1 MYYVVIPA
9 YQPDE
14 KLIQLLEI
22 MKNRL
27 NCQVIVV
34 DDGSTGASKNILEI
48 AKTYAIVLHHD
59 VNKGK
64 GQALRTA
71 FSFIQDLRKPGVIV
85 AADADGQHAVNDI
98 DRVARAAMNLP
109 SRLILGVRQFTKAI
123 PFRSR
128 FGNKLTR
135 VLFRLQTGVN
145 VSDTQTGLRG
155 FHTDLIPFMLDIEG
169 DRYKYE
175 MNMLTQASQR
185 YKITEVPIQ
194 TIYIDD
200 NASSHFRPI
209 KDGLLIYKNLFKFA
223 LASFGGFL
231 VDYGIYALALL
242 LLTSLPTA
250 LRLLVANTIA
260 RICSATCNFAL
271 NKKLVFNNEESI
283 ARTGAGYFTLAL
295 VLFLCDTALLYLF
308 HQILGLN
315 LYIVKLAV
323 DIFLFL
329 ASWFVQ
335 KNIIFK
341 ERKSFSHEIAKKNL
355 CLRSHLRNAF
365 DRRLYLLHV
374 KNLRAFRGYHNGCC
388 K

>member
-85 AADADGQHAVNDI
+85 IADADGQHAVNDI

-109 SRLILGVRQFTKAI
+109 SRLILGVRQFTKDI

-155 FHTDLIPFMLDIEG
+155 FHAILAVNGDYYGANSTGYVIKNGVLYRDTVRDNAAYGDLAIYADGSFEVI
-169 DRYKYE
+169 YE
-175 MNMLTQASQR
+175 NEITAQELIDKGVINLLAFGPSLVENGEIVVDTS
-185 YKITEVPIQ
+185 TEVGRAMSSNPRSAIGIIDENHYIIVVADGRTSESQGLSLYQLAEVMKQYGAQ
-194 TIYIDD
+194 TAYNLDGGG
-200 NASSHFRPI
+200 SSTLYFNGQVI
-209 KDGLLIYKNLFKFA
+209 NN
-223 LASFGGFL
+223 
-231 VDYGIYALALL
+231 
-242 LLTSLPTA
+242 PTTNG
-250 LRLLVANTIA
+250 NTISERA
-260 RICSATCNFAL
+260 VSDI
-271 NKKLVFNNEESI
+271 VYI
-283 ARTGAGYFTLAL
+283 GY
-295 VLFLCDTALLYLF
+295 
-308 HQILGLN
+308 
-315 LYIVKLAV
+315 
-323 DIFLFL
+323 
-329 ASWFVQ
+329 
-335 KNIIFK
+335 
-341 ERKSFSHEIAKKNL
+341 
-355 CLRSHLRNAF
+355 
-365 DRRLYLLHV
+365 
-374 KNLRAFRGYHNGCC
+374 
-388 K
+388 

>member
-85 AADADGQHAVNDI
+85 TADADGQHTVNDI

-109 SRLILGVRQFTKAI
+109 SRLILGVRQFTKDI

-169 DRYKYE
+169 DRYEYE

-231 VDYGIYALALL
+231 VDYGVYALALL

-260 RICSATCNFAL
+260 RICSTTCNFAL
-271 NKKLVFNNEESI
+271 NKKLVFNSEESI
-283 ARTGAGYFTLAL
+283 ARTGVGYFTLAL

-323 DIFLFL
+323 GIFLFL

-341 ERKSFSHEIAKKNL
+341 ERKSFSHEIA
-355 CLRSHLRNAF
+355 
-365 DRRLYLLHV
+365 
-374 KNLRAFRGYHNGCC
+374 
-388 K
+388 

>member
-14 KLIQLLEI
+14 KLIQLLEV

-27 NCQVIVV
+27 NCQIIVV
-34 DDGSTGASKNILEI
+34 DDGSTGESRNIIEI
-48 AKTYAIVLHHD
+48 AKSYAIVLHHD

-85 AADADGQHAVNDI
+85 TADADGQHAVNDI
-98 DRVARAAMNLP
+98 DRVARASMNLP
-109 SRLILGVRQFTKAI
+109 SRLILGVRQFTKDI
-123 PFRSR
+123 PLRSR

-135 VLFRLQTGVN
+135 ALFRLQTGVN

-155 FHTDLIPFMLDIEG
+155 FHTDMIPFMLNIEG
-169 DRYKYE
+169 DRYEYE
-175 MNMLTQASQR
+175 MNMLTQASQS

-242 LLTSLPTA
+242 VLTGLPTA
-250 LRLLVANTIA
+250 ARLLAANTIA
-260 RICSATCNFAL
+260 RICSASCNFAL
-271 NKKLVFNNEESI
+271 NKRLVFKNKESI

-295 VLFLCDTALLYLF
+295 ILFLADTALLYLF

-315 LYIVKLAV
+315 LYLVKLV
-323 DIFLFL
+323 VGIFLFL
-329 ASWFVQ
+329 ASWFIQ

-341 ERKSFSHEIAKKNL
+341 ERKSFSQEIA
-355 CLRSHLRNAF
+355 
-365 DRRLYLLHV
+365 
-374 KNLRAFRGYHNGCC
+374 
-388 K
+388 

>member
-34 DDGSTGASKNILEI
+34 DDGSTGTSKNILEI

-85 AADADGQHAVNDI
+85 TADADGQHAVNDI
-98 DRVARAAMNLP
+98 DRIARATMNLP
-109 SRLILGVRQFTKAI
+109 SRLILGVRQFTKDI

-169 DRYKYE
+169 DRYEYE

-231 VDYGIYALALL
+231 VDYGVYALALL
-242 LLTSLPTA
+242 LITSLPTA

-271 NKKLVFNNEESI
+271 NKKLVFNI

-341 ERKSFSHEIAKKNL
+341 ERKSFSHEIA
-355 CLRSHLRNAF
+355 
-365 DRRLYLLHV
+365 
-374 KNLRAFRGYHNGCC
+374 
-388 K
+388 

>member
-71 FSFIQDLRKPGVIV
+71 FSFIQDLRKPGVV
-85 AADADGQHAVNDI
+85 VTADADGQHAVNDI

-109 SRLILGVRQFTKAI
+109 SRLILGVRQFTKDI

-169 DRYKYE
+169 DRYEYE

-231 VDYGIYALALL
+231 VDYGVYALALL

-260 RICSATCNFAL
+260 RICSTTC
-271 NKKLVFNNEESI
+271 NKKLVFNSEESI
-283 ARTGAGYFTLAL
+283 ARTGVGYFTLAL

-323 DIFLFL
+323 GIFLFL

-341 ERKSFSHEIAKKNL
+341 ERKSFSHEIA
-355 CLRSHLRNAF
+355 
-365 DRRLYLLHV
+365 
-374 KNLRAFRGYHNGCC
+374 
-388 K
+388 

>member
-1 MYYVVIPA
+1 
-9 YQPDE
+9 
-14 KLIQLLEI
+14 
-22 MKNRL
+22 
-27 NCQVIVV
+27 
-34 DDGSTGASKNILEI
+34 
-48 AKTYAIVLHHD
+48 
-59 VNKGK
+59 
-64 GQALRTA
+64 
-71 FSFIQDLRKPGVIV
+71 
-85 AADADGQHAVNDI
+85 
-98 DRVARAAMNLP
+98 
-109 SRLILGVRQFTKAI
+109 LILGVRQFTKDI

-169 DRYKYE
+169 DRYEYE

-231 VDYGIYALALL
+231 VDYGVYALALL

-260 RICSATCNFAL
+260 RICSTTCNFAL
-271 NKKLVFNNEESI
+271 NKKLVFNSEESI
-283 ARTGAGYFTLAL
+283 ARTGVGYFTLAL

-323 DIFLFL
+323 GIFLFL

-341 ERKSFSHEIAKKNL
+341 ERKSFSHEIA
-355 CLRSHLRNAF
+355 
-365 DRRLYLLHV
+365 
-374 KNLRAFRGYHNGCC
+374 
-388 K
+388 